1 MNLVMP
7 QRLMSRQSIDLS
19 YNLETSFQRVV
30 EYLNHQRQGQEH
42 FTLTLIAEKSQFTR
56 FNQAKVRQIG
66 QVEDAVLRLGWV
78 TNQRSSYREFPLT
91 GDWLTDRAA
100 VAATLEFLRWELP
113 QLPEN
118 PYLVLPQGD
127 RHSHELHFGSLLP
140 LQTLVTEVLPAVADL
155 DFAGIYAGGLM
166 VRAYADSQGQ
176 FHWFATETF
185 SLDYSLFTGTG
196 MAVKGTFA
204 GQDWD
209 QAAYWET
216 IQNSRRQ
223 LQQLSQSPRR
233 IDRGQYRTY
242 LAPAAIAEM
251 VYMMSWGGVSE
262 ADIQQGNSCFGVMRS
277 GEKRLSPKF
286 TLSEN
291 FAHGSVPRFNEFGE
305 IAPAMLAIIQ
315 NGELQNTLI
324 SAKTAKEYQLV
335 ANGAAEGEN
344 LRSPDIAPGDLAED
358 QILSA
363 LDTGLYISNL
373 HYLNWSDRPT
383 GRMTGMTRY
392 ACFWVEGGELV
403 APIENLRFDDSF
415 YTFWGDNLLALTA
428 HQSYIPEVGTY
439 GHRAI
444 GGTWAPGML
453 IEDLTYTL

>member
-7 QRLMSRQSIDLS
+7 QRLTSRQSINLS
-19 YNLETSFQRVV
+19 HSLEIAFQQVV
-30 EYLNHQRQGQEH
+30 DYLNNQRRSHEQ

-56 FNQAKVRQIG
+56 FNQAKVRQTG
-66 QVEDAVLRLGWV
+66 QVEDAVLRLMWIA
-78 TNQRSSYREFPLT
+78 NQRSSYREFPLT
-91 GDWLTDRAA
+91 GDWLTDRQILAEA
-100 VAATLEFLRWELP
+100 LKFLRWELP

-127 RHSHELHFGSLLP
+127 RHSHEVHVGSLLP
-140 LQTLVTEVLPAVADL
+140 AQTLMTEVLSAVADV

-185 SLDYSLFTGTG
+185 SLDYSFFAGTG

-204 GQDWD
+204 GRDWD
-209 QAAYWET
+209 QAAYWDT

-223 LQQLSQSPRR
+223 LQRLSCDPRR
-233 IDRGQYRTY
+233 LDRGQYRTY

-262 ADIQQGNSCFGVMRS
+262 ADIQQGNSCFGIMRS
-277 GEKRLSPKF
+277 GEKQLSPKF
-286 TLSEN
+286 SLSEN
-291 FAHGSVPRFNEFGE
+291 FSHGSVPRFNEFGE
-305 IAPAMLAIIQ
+305 IAPAVLPIIQ
-315 NGELQNTLI
+315 HGVLKNTLI

-363 LDTGLYISNL
+363 LDTGLYVSNL

-392 ACFWVEGGELV
+392 ACFWVEDGELV

-415 YTFWGDNLLALTA
+415 YTFWGENLLALTA
-428 HQSYIPEVGTY
+428 HQVYIPDVGTY
-439 GHRAI
+439 GHRAL
-444 GGTWAPGML
+444 GGIWAPGML